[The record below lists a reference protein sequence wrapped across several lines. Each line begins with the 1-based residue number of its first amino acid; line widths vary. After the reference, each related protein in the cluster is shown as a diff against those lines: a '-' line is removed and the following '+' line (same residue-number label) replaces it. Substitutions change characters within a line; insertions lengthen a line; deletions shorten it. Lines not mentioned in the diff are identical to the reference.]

1 MRTGNFGVN
10 ANRNSHQQIE
20 RVIGMTKNDKRVIR
34 VKRVKFDEFLISRE
48 KEWE

>member
-1 MRTGNFGVN
+1 MRIGNFGVN

-20 RVIGMTKNDKRVIR
+20 RVIGMTKNDKRV
-34 VKRVKFDEFLISRE
+34 KRVKFDEFLISRK

>member
-1 MRTGNFGVN
+1 MRIGNFGVN

-20 RVIGMTKNDKRVIR
+20 RVIGMTKNDKRV
-34 VKRVKFDEFLISRE
+34 KHVKFDEFLISRE